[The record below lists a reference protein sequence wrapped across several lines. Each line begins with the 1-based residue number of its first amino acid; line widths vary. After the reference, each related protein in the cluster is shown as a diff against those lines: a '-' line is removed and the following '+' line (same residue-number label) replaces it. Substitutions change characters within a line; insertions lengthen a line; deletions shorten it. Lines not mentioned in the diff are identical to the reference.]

1 MTSRR
6 RLRFVLVMG
15 MAFTAGFVV
24 LAPTSVD
31 ADIIHLKNGG
41 KVEGTV
47 ESESGGVLTVKTR
60 FGRQKIPRAN
70 VDRIEKAERTIDVY
84 ERKRKALDEKD
95 AKAVFALAQ
104 WCRENSLSKQ
114 ARTLLERTVT
124 LDPRHEEA
132 QTALGNVLHEG
143 EWMTPEERA
152 AAIERAADA
161 EKRARGLVLYEG
173 EWVPKEVRDAKEQGL
188 VQFEGRWISPE
199 ELRVLRGLVQDEE
212 GQWVHRDALAARAEA
227 KRLEKELGLRLRL
240 HDTDHFLV
248 RSALDKKHIQALGE
262 ALEKGH
268 TVFHRTFGIEKDLLK
283 HRLLP
288 VIEVEE
294 RRKFQQFLEIFAKD
308 HEMSEA
314 WLGVAQQAIGTYHFD
329 PPLIAEYLGSRSTD
343 YLVNGAVN
351 KLGRILA
358 NLFYYNF
365 NYLPAWFEEGMAV
378 WLEVEVCGNCTTY
391 YLGAPSASARGRYS
405 KPKPDVSK
413 RFDPNK
419 GWILHGEWILML
431 RDAVDAEEDTPI
443 HRLLYM
449 EATEFGSLDIAKCW
463 SFIDYWVREEPENF
477 VAFIRLIRE
486 KMPRYNSAM
495 TPRQISEIQEKAFKE
510 AFGRRLIELEE
521 EWESEALVE

>member
-6 RLRFVLVMG
+6 RRSFVHAIAVLFVAALVVF
-15 MAFTAGFVV
+15 ASSF
-24 LAPTSVD
+24 VD

-41 KVEGTV
+41 KIEGTV
-47 ESESGGVLTVKTR
+47 EGESDGVLTVKTR

-70 VDRIEKAERTIDVY
+70 VERIEKAANTIDVY
-84 ERKRKALDEKD
+84 KQKRKALDETD
-95 AKAVFALAQ
+95 AEAVFALAT

-114 ARTLLERTVT
+114 ARALFEKTVEV
-124 LDPRHEEA
+124 DPKHARAHK
-132 QTALGNVLHEG
+132 ALGHVRHEG
-143 EWMTPEERA
+143 EWMRPEERDA
-152 AAIERAADA
+152 ALERAADA
-161 EKRARGLVLYEG
+161 EKRAQGLVLYEG
-173 EWVPKEVRDAKEQGL
+173 EWVAKEVRDAKEQGL
-188 VQFEGRWISPE
+188 VQFEGRWVSPE

-212 GQWVHRDALAARAEA
+212 GNWVHRDALAARAEA
-227 KRLEKELGLRLRL
+227 ERLEKELGVRLRL
-240 HDTDHFLV
+240 HDTEHFLV

-268 TVFHRTFGIEKDLLK
+268 RVFHTTFGIQKDLFK

-288 VIEVEE
+288 VIEVKE
-294 RRKFQQFLEIFAKD
+294 RRKFQDFLEIFAKD

-329 PPLIAEYLGSRSTD
+329 PPLIAEYLGSRAEQN
-343 YLVNGAVN
+343 LVNGAVN

-391 YLGAPSASARGRYS
+391 YLGAPGSSARSRYS

-431 RDAVDAEEDTPI
+431 RDAVEAEEDTPI

-463 SFIDYWVREEPENF
+463 SFIDYWVREDPKSF
-477 VAFIRLIRE
+477 VKFIRLIRE
-486 KMPRYNSAM
+486 KMPRYNSAI
-495 TPRQISEIQEKAFKE
+495 TPRQASEIQEKAFKE
-510 AFGRRLIELEE
+510 AFGRRLIELED
-521 EWESEALVE
+521 EWKSEALEE